1 MSSTISEIKKETNER
16 IFSRNLPS
24 LPLQPYLDIRPLNSK
39 YTKLP
44 IVEPRQ
50 LNFPVALNKYKPYNI
65 HEIFNPGTRNAPFS
79 GYAQNINIESDLKGQ
94 IYALQK
100 CSQSVYIPSSS
111 SDLYNSTFIIKS
123 TASTNNNGDHNL
135 LFHKDKFAT
144 FDPNPNS
151 KYIGVQ
157 TWGNPTRVQLKEAGE
172 DTYCNSKNTTKTST
186 SKK

>member
-1 MSSTISEIKKETNER
+1 MQQQITSSTIRHQTNER

-24 LPLQPYLDIRPLNSK
+24 LPLQPYLDVRPLNSK

-50 LNFPVALNKYKPYNI
+50 LDFSVPLNRYKPYNI
-65 HEIFNPGTRNAPFS
+65 NEIFNPGTRNAPFS
-79 GYAQNINIESDLKGQ
+79 GYAKNVNIESELKGQ

-100 CSQSVYIPSSS
+100 CSQSVYVPSST
-111 SDLYNSTFIIKS
+111 SDLYKSSFIIKS
-123 TASTNNNGDHNL
+123 HGSSDMGGHEL
-135 LFHKDKFAT
+135 LFHKEKFNE

-151 KYIGVQ
+151 KYVGVQ

-172 DTYCNSKNTTKTST
+172 LSCPNSKEKKTN
-186 SKK
+186 KK